1 MTYSIERVEW
11 KASADLVREVLHRIF
26 PSVPDSRY
34 TWLHEGNPAGPSALW
49 VAWAPD
55 GRAVGTTAVHGRR
68 VVVDG
73 SVYRAGLA
81 VDFAV
86 DPAVRGF
93 GPAVPLQRAVTTTCA
108 SGEFAFIYGFPNHAA
123 RAVFERVGYRLGRAR
138 RLARPLRTLPY
149 LERSAHVGPVARLLA
164 MPLDLAIRL
173 ASRETY
179 RFTSR
184 RSRVERLQV
193 FDPSFDVFWARIRS
207 QHAVIAHRDGEY
219 MNWRYRQCPLRHYE
233 FAVLRDEDEI
243 LATVVWHR
251 IDDLVYVSEMLAL
264 DAQSFDDLL
273 VAFLRMQRRE
283 GACAVSLILLGDD
296 GFASRL
302 VDYGFFLREV
312 ERTLMVYVPSTSP
325 LAASLACLD
334 RWALFEG
341 DIL

>member
-11 KASADLVREVLHRIF
+11 KASAETVREVLHRSF

-49 VAWAPD
+49 LACTTD

-73 SVYRAGLA
+73 QLYRAGLA

-86 DPAVRGF
+86 DPSARGF
-93 GPAVPLQRAVTTTCA
+93 GPAILLQRAVAAACE
-108 SGEFAFIYGFPNHAA
+108 SGEFAFIYGFPNSAA
-123 RAVFERVGYRLGRAR
+123 RAVFERVGYRLGKAR
-138 RLARPLRTLPY
+138 RLARPLRSRPY
-149 LERSAHVGPVARLLA
+149 LERTTHVGPVARLLA

-179 RFTSR
+179 RFTSPR
-184 RSRVERLQV
+184 ARVERVQA
-193 FDPSFDVFWARIRS
+193 FDTSFDSFWRRIRS
-207 QHAVIAHRDGEY
+207 QHAVIADRDSAY
-219 MNWRYRQCPLRHYE
+219 MNWRYAKCPLRHYE
-233 FAVLRDEDEI
+233 FAVLRDGEDV

-251 IDDLVYVSEMLAL
+251 IDDLVYIAELLAL
-264 DAQSFDDLL
+264 DGASFDDVL
-273 VAFLRMQRRE
+273 VSFLRMQRRE

-302 VDYGFFLREV
+302 ADYGFFLREV
-312 ERTLMVYVPSTSP
+312 GRTMMVYVPAGSP
-325 LAASLACLD
+325 LAASLGRLD

-341 DIL
+341 DVL